1 MHAAPEPLLLVAC
14 LCAAWC
20 HACQDFRAVF
30 EAQMPLGDG
39 RTRWLWVD
47 IEDEEALL
55 GAVEVDD
62 FPTLLVADRRGPRF
76 FGVIARRR
84 Q

>member
-1 MHAAPEPLLLVAC
+1 
-14 LCAAWC
+14 
-20 HACQDFRAVF
+20 
-30 EAQMPLGDG
+30 MPLGDG